1 MNQHDSIGQI
11 LVFARMSGTLHM
23 RQIASADLVDADI
36 DDYEMVVF
44 DGGNTRAPRTTSI
57 LPFEMFGKATGPPRT
72 CRSKGR

>member
-44 DGGNTRAPRTTSI
+44 DGGNTRAPRT
-57 LPFEMFGKATGPPRT
+57 
-72 CRSKGR
+72 